1 MALDDTVTRKLKES
15 ASKVDAFID
24 ELLEPRKP
32 RVLYE
37 ASRHLIAAGGKRL
50 RPYLV
55 MKACELVGGD
65 TNFAVPYAAALE
77 LLHNFTLVHDDI
89 MDNDSIRRGVQ
100 TVHTRW
106 GVPIAIASGD
116 LLFAKVFEAMYKP
129 SIEGALPYGRVVE
142 CFKRVTDAAIA
153 ICEGQVLDIS
163 YPITSEVS
171 EEDYTLMVG
180 GKTSALFKACAEV
193 GAIVGGGDGEQVEKM
208 GAFAYAAGIAFQ
220 IVDDVL
226 GVTAD
231 EKILGKP
238 VGSDLRE
245 GKKTLMVIHA
255 LENASKEGKEAI
267 LKVLESEDASLT
279 DVETACKVLLDSGS
293 IDYAEEVASKYAE
306 EARTMLDAFP
316 NSAAKRDLLEMVE
329 YFMSRTF

>member
-1 MALDDTVTRKLKES
+1 MALDDSVTRKLKES
-15 ASKVDAFID
+15 TSKVDAFID

-32 RVLYE
+32 KILYE

-65 TNFAVPYAAALE
+65 TSLAVPYAAALE
-77 LLHNFTLVHDDI
+77 ILHNFTLVHDDI

-106 GVPIAIASGD
+106 GVPVAIASGD

-129 SIEGALPYGRVVE
+129 SIEAALPCGRAVE
-142 CFKRVTDAAIA
+142 CIKRVTDAAIA
-153 ICEGQVLDIS
+153 ICEGQILDMS
-163 YPITSEVS
+163 YPMTSDVS
-171 EEDYTLMVG
+171 EEDYTFMVG

-193 GAIVGGGDGEQVEKM
+193 GVIVGGGGVEQVEKM
-208 GAFAYAAGIAFQ
+208 GSFAYGAGIAFQ
-220 IVDDVL
+220 IMDDVL
-226 GVTAD
+226 GAMAD

-245 GKKTLMVIHA
+245 GKKTLIVIHA
-255 LENASKEGKEAI
+255 LKNASQEGKEAI
-267 LKVLESEDASLT
+267 LKVLGLANASLI
-279 DVETACKVLLDSGS
+279 DVEAARRVLLDSGS
-293 IDYAEEVASKYAE
+293 INYAKEVASKYAE
-306 EARTMLDAFP
+306 EARVLLDAFP

>member
-1 MALDDTVTRKLKES
+1 MALDDSVTRKLKES

-32 RVLYE
+32 QVLYE
-37 ASRHLIAAGGKRL
+37 ASRYLIAAGGKRL

-65 TNFAVPYAAALE
+65 TGLAVPYAAALE

-106 GVPIAIASGD
+106 GVPVAIASGD

-129 SIEGALPYGRVVE
+129 PIEGALPCGRAVE
-142 CFKRVTDAAIA
+142 CIKRVTDAAIA

-163 YPITSEVS
+163 YPRTSDVS
-171 EEDYTLMVG
+171 EEDYTFMVG

-193 GAIVGGGDGEQVEKM
+193 GAIVGGSDGEQVEKI
-208 GAFAYAAGIAFQ
+208 GSFAYAAGIAFQ
-220 IVDDVL
+220 IADDIL

-245 GKKTLMVIHA
+245 GKKTLIVIHA
-255 LENASKEGKEAI
+255 LKNASQEGKEAI
-267 LKVLESEDASLT
+267 LKVLGSEDASLT
-279 DVETACKVLLDSGS
+279 DVEAACKVLLDSGS
-293 IDYAEEVASKYAE
+293 IDYAIEVASKYAE
-306 EARTMLDAFP
+306 EARAMLDAFP